1 MTPSGL
7 DSTGGWVNA
16 PTDLP
21 GFGDIQWTDAGMGW
35 GRGATGGDWPEIGA
49 TAAQQ
54 YSGENTG
61 FEKLATGLDMTEP
74 IPGDAGNKTT
84 DWRFLFNWQHNPMFW
99 IAAAFLAALGFIHA
113 RLSLR
118 AGPARV
124 GGGVG

>member
-1 MTPSGL
+1 MATGL
-7 DSTGGWVNA
+7 ETSQGWVNA

-21 GFGDIQWTDAGMGW
+21 GFGDIQWEGAGGGW
-35 GRGATGGDWPEIGA
+35 GRGQGGGDWPEIGA
-49 TAAQQ
+49 TAAQA

-61 FEKLATGLDMTEP
+61 FERLATGLDITEP
-74 IPGDAGNKTT
+74 VPGAAGNQTT

-99 IAAAFLAALGFIHA
+99 VLLAGLAAVGFIHA

-124 GGGVG
+124 GGGLG